1 MTRQADAPAHVPG
14 GVTSPKGFRAA
25 GVTAGI
31 KRGEQPDLALLVSD
45 VEASLAGV
53 ATTNRVKAAP
63 LLLNQSRITR
73 GRARAVIINSGCAN
87 ACTGAPGLDDAKAMA
102 AETARVLG
110 IDDRDVLVAS
120 TGVIGARLPMDRV
133 RSGIARAAGQL
144 AAAGGAA
151 AAAAILTTDTL
162 PKEIAVRE
170 ASGRIAVTVG
180 GMAKGSGMIHPQM
193 GTMLAFI
200 TTDALIAP
208 RPLQALLK
216 RVVASTFNT
225 IDVDG
230 ETSPNDLVLCL
241 ANGMAKNAPLT
252 SGPALARFEALVHQV
267 CERLALMIVRDGE
280 GATKFVTLRV
290 VGAANATAARRVL
303 LSVARSP
310 LVKTAWHGEDANWG
324 RTISAVGAAGVPIRP
339 DRVGL
344 AIGPVAVVK
353 HGVGLGASAEA
364 EAAIVLKQREFTVT
378 VDLGQGRAE
387 AVLRTCDLSAD
398 YVRINASYRS

>member
-63 LLLNQSRITR
+63 LLFNQSRIKR

-87 ACTGAPGLDDAKAMA
+87 ACTGAPGLDDAQAMA

>member
-14 GVTSPKGFRAA
+14 GVTAPKGYRAA
-25 GVTAGI
+25 GVAAGI
-31 KRGEQPDLALLVSD
+31 KRGDQPDLALLVSD

-63 LLLNQSRITR
+63 LLLNQSRIKR

-87 ACTGAPGLDDAKAMA
+87 ACTGAPGLNDAKAMA

-133 RSGIARAAGQL
+133 RAGIARAAGQL

-170 ASGRIAVTVG
+170 ASGRIAITVG
-180 GMAKGSGMIHPQM
+180 GMAKGSGMVHPQM

-216 RVVASTFNT
+216 RVVDSTFNT

-230 ETSPNDLVLCL
+230 ETSPSDLVLCL

-280 GATKFVTLRV
+280 GATKFVTLRI
-290 VGAANATAARRVL
+290 VGAANAAAARRVL

-339 DRVGL
+339 DRIGL
-344 AIGPVAVVK
+344 SIGPVPVVQ

-387 AVLRTCDLSAD
+387 AVIRTCDLSAD